1 MNNQSK
7 TNPWIL
13 LVIVAVCMPLG
24 YGITKLFKSPD
35 GEKDRHSTDAVQMQA
50 PSIQTVPTEV
60 SSYEYAPSSTP
71 EETVPSEDYTTQVDN
86 NQQHT
91 LNTPQSMRSEPQP
104 QRVQNEPQANLVQ
117 RQSSPHA
124 IGNYAEW
131 TGAMKGGKPHGMGTM
146 RFKAAHAIDGQRMAQ
161 AGDYITDAEYS
172 NGELLFGTWH
182 HKDGSVEEQIE
193 N

>member
-24 YGITKLFKSPD
+24 YGITKLFKSLD
-35 GEKDRHSTDAVQMQA
+35 GEKNRHSTDADQMQI
-50 PSIQTVPTEV
+50 PYMQVVPTEA
-60 SSYEYAPSSTP
+60 SSYEYVPSPTQV
-71 EETVPSEDYTTQVDN
+71 ETVPSDDYALQVTN
-86 NQQHT
+86 SQQPT
-91 LNTPQSMRSEPQP
+91 VNTPQRMQSKPQP
-104 QRVQNEPQANLVQ
+104 ERVQNEPQTEAVQ
-117 RQSSPHA
+117 RQSSSHA

-131 TGAMKGGKPHGMGTM
+131 TGPMKGGKPHGMGTM

-161 AGDYITDAEYS
+161 AGDYIADAEYS
-172 NGELLFGTWH
+172 NGELVFGTWH